1 MTGPSSTRLGRA
13 WVSRLHPR
21 PCSAS
26 AASAML
32 APPPPCMSPDPYS
45 SHSPSSFLLSLS
57 LPQSPRHHH
66 GITAEQETQRDSPT
80 SSLLAC
86 LGAQAPASQKLT
98 TPFPSPFYPVFLL
111 TEVVAQ
117 CCAEGEKNGVQVP
130 HRRGLLGLPSMAM
143 SIPVSFSASFSLTV
157 H

>member
-1 MTGPSSTRLGRA
+1 MTGPGWEEPGLAGCTLDPALQVRHQQCWPPLLLPA
-13 WVSRLHPR
+13 CPQILTPR
-21 PCSAS
+21 TP
-26 AASAML
+26 
-32 APPPPCMSPDPYS
+32 
-45 SHSPSSFLLSLS
+45 PSSFLLSLS

-130 HRRGLLGLPSMAM
+130 GGLLGLPSMAM